1 MSSLD
6 DLSRGRGAPFV
17 SDPGRGGS
25 CGLRGLVPCRP
36 RIDVYGTGGERLDGE
51 RWLPRGPLVYAAA
64 RPAATCLVV
73 GSAVL
78 TAVGGILTA
87 HHAQA
92 GWLDRSADSR
102 IKATLAG
109 HDGLLVAVA
118 AIAQPTRVA
127 GLLAAAGIA
136 RVPGETR

>member
-6 DLSRGRGAPFV
+6 VLSRGRGAPFV
-17 SDPGRGGS
+17 SDPGGGGS
-25 CGLRGLVPCRP
+25 CGLRGLVACRP

-51 RWLPRGPLVYAAA
+51 RWLPRGPLLYAAA

-78 TAVGGILTA
+78 TAVGAILTA

-92 GWLDRSADSR
+92 GWLDRSVDSR
-102 IKATLAG
+102 IKAALAA
-109 HDGLLVAVA
+109 HNGLLVAGA
-118 AIAQPTRVA
+118 AVSKPTRLS
-127 GLLAAAGIA
+127 LLTPPAYL
-136 RVPGETR
+136 